1 MLTGRTGYPE
11 TIPADEP
18 VFVIRAKDRL
28 APGILRFYATE
39 AARAGA
45 SVELQ
50 DSVLKHAEAM
60 ERYQEKHG
68 SKLPDLPEPAHA

>member
-1 MLTGRTGYPE
+1 MLTGRDDLSPD

-18 VFVIRAKDRL
+18 VFVIRGRDKL
-28 APGILRFYATE
+28 APSILRFYATE

-50 DSVLKHAEAM
+50 DSVLRHAEAI
-60 ERYQEKHG
+60 ELYQQEHG
-68 SKLPDLPEPAHA
+68 SKLPDMPSAG